1 MTKNPGLGIFQAK
14 IGGILTTLYPSKF
27 ENNQHEN
34 RQITKTQKFPSSNV
48 FLKIFKISKN
58 YKKSIQNNF
67 FTETRKFPSLDR
79 GVFFRTIP

>member
-48 FLKIFKISKN
+48 FFENFQNFEKLQKVDSKQLL
-58 YKKSIQNNF
+58 Y
-67 FTETRKFPSLDR
+67 
-79 GVFFRTIP
+79 